1 MKAKS
6 RRRLLISSVAMLLV
20 AMLALGTATFAWFT
34 SNTTST
40 ADGIYAKTIKASTLK
55 ISKSNMAWTT
65 HVAYNFGAS
74 TTGDQHVMYPAS
86 YAADGNWY
94 NCKAAAET
102 AYDKATGNG
111 DTVTPGANSDYVFK
125 EMLNVK
131 NDGDSGSVTN
141 VKIAINWP
149 TSPSAYVRLALVPC
163 NSSGTEETN
172 HNPSTDIY
180 APAADT
186 HKQLTNASTESSNV
200 INAPAT
206 TQITVGNGTLAAQTA
221 AYYNLYVWFEGQDS
235 DCKDA
240 NAGQTLDGLSF
251 TVTGTP
257 ATE

>member
-1 MKAKS
+1 
-6 RRRLLISSVAMLLV
+6 MLLV

-102 AYDKATGNG
+102 AYDKATGN
-111 DTVTPGANSDYVFK
+111 
-125 EMLNVK
+125 
-131 NDGDSGSVTN
+131 GDSGSVTN